1 MSFIHSM
8 RLDELISFKKEFEGY
23 SNARKCDVL
32 LKVSPIYIPIYSI
45 CKMNYLSE
53 SALLS
58 LLFFKII
65 SSYVCQVFDDKE
77 LVVKLRLEVYLMVRK
92 DFKGFYWPIM
102 TSKVKGVSQESL
114 KIYFH
119 ILKDLTEVIK
129 SERM

>member
-1 MSFIHSM
+1 
-8 RLDELISFKKEFEGY
+8 
-23 SNARKCDVL
+23 
-32 LKVSPIYIPIYSI
+32 
-45 CKMNYLSE
+45 MNYLSE

-58 LLFFKII
+58 LLLFKII
-65 SSYVCQVFDDKE
+65 SSYVCQVFDDKD

-92 DFKGFYWPIM
+92 EFKGFYWPIM